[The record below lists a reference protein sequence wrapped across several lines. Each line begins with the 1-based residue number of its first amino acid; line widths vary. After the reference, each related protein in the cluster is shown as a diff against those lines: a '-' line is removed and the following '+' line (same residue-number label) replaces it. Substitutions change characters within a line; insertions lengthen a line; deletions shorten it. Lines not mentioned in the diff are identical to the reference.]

1 MADNDTLKLSNI
13 NELAQSAASVVDG
26 DYIYIYKAGS
36 DAFSKIERSVFMQ
49 GIAGG
54 LSPSDIINSLDSDRT
69 DKALSAAQGK
79 ELAGMI
85 RDIETSGVVTDSSPT
100 PNSTKPVQSG
110 GVYNALQR
118 KQDTISDL
126 ASIRSKANSALQE
139 HQHIKTINNESLIGD
154 GNINISGGGSIN
166 IDENPSSGSSNA
178 VSSGG
183 VYSALAEKQNKLVS
197 GTNIK
202 TINNKSIL
210 SSGNITV
217 PEADVASHLNYEILP
232 RFVFENMTIVVSNLS
247 NQTWKNQNIGK
258 SFFMASN
265 GRIYSVYNSGTEDS
279 PVGSLASMLPDNGMI
294 YYDNAT
300 QKFYK
305 WDGTSMA
312 VISTGGGSGGSAQID
327 VVDDGASV
335 PSGSDICFFAD
346 SPSQA
351 VGKFNS
357 LLQNGED
364 DGASYSP
371 RNLYSIDSRV
381 NYEIDSDTSA
391 ITAVN
396 NMVHYNGIAT
406 ALRNRGEVVLSNMVK
421 MADTCDTAYIS
432 FIVARPFYTSTN
444 VRITF
449 PYKEVSVYVLNGNKV
464 WTSINSGYV
473 WSFTSYGNATKIT
486 LAVKRVDSDY
496 AHTLNTTISL
506 YNGYETKKVDV
517 IFNPTKVYFKDGA
530 GYNGF
535 DPTKT
540 ITLSDVDSA
549 LRSSWAN
556 ISYTSGNDYIT
567 IGGTQNGIFCPLVK
581 NVSFDM
587 SKFNVFYAVVTQRSN
602 TWLNCATFLDGWGG
616 VVPGR
621 SESDVL
627 YNAFNL
633 SSHCSDSTVRNNE
646 VDDDIAKLGSYIMR
660 AFVHNM
666 RVGDTKSLNL
676 YFAKNKSSSMRVKE
690 FGVITYDNNF

>member
-154 GNINISGGGSIN
+154 GNITISGGGSIN

-202 TINNKSIL
+202 SINNTNIL

-217 PEADVASHLNYEILP
+217 PEADAAGHIEYDIIP
-232 RFVFENMTIVVSNLS
+232 RAVLDGVNIPSSQVLS
-247 NQTWKNQNIGK
+247 YRTEANIGK
-258 SFFMASN
+258 SFHFNDGKIRTIYRASSN
-265 GRIYSVYNSGTEDS
+265 TPQICIASDQDLTGTIFYNNADS
-279 PVGSLASMLPDNGMI
+279 
-294 YYDNAT
+294 
-300 QKFYK
+300 KFYK
-305 WDGTSMA
+305 ASNTSMA
-312 VISTGGGSGGSAQID
+312 AISTGSGSGGSAQID

-364 DGASYSP
+364 DGTSYSP

-406 ALRNRGEVVLSNMVK
+406 ALRNRGDVVVSNMVK

-449 PYKEVSVYVLNGNKV
+449 PYKDVSVYVLNGNKV

-473 WSFTSYGNATKIT
+473 WSFTPYGNATKII

-496 AHTLNTTISL
+496 ANTLDTTIGL
-506 YNGYETKKVDV
+506 YNGYETKKVHV
-517 IFNPTKVYFKDGA
+517 IFNPTRVYFKDGA